1 MTHYDVTS
9 EQCQKALEVMLA
21 VLNEPA
27 EHARLPSQ
35 MRDGQG
41 NAPRGPRGADSQ
53 RLLAPCSTGAGEAAP
68 AGDFKLA
75 ACHRTQQRMD
85 DSL

>member
-27 EHARLPSQ
+27 EHARLPA
-35 MRDGQG
+35 RCATGKG
-41 NAPRGPRGADSQ
+41 TPLVGPEAPTVNGY
-53 RLLAPCSTGAGEAAP
+53 
-68 AGDFKLA
+68 
-75 ACHRTQQRMD
+75 
-85 DSL
+85 

>member
-27 EHARLPSQ
+27 EHVRLP
-35 MRDGQG
+35 GKCAVG
-41 NAPRGPRGADSQ
+41 NGTPLVGP
-53 RLLAPCSTGAGEAAP
+53 EA
-68 AGDFKLA
+68 
-75 ACHRTQQRMD
+75 RTVNGY
-85 DSL
+85 